1 MRKLIFVLGGSMA
14 LAIAPLVAA
23 DVLGAAASVSY
34 WQPDFS
40 GDIAS
45 GNSKFDVEDD
55 LDLDNDSSISA
66 EALIEHP
73 FPMLPNVRLGYTQ
86 IEQDGRSTVSYG
98 DVNGAANSEFE
109 LEQLDLTLY
118 YEVLDNWVNLD
129 LGLTV
134 RDLSAELL
142 MTDQN
147 NTANQEK
154 IEVSGALP
162 LGYVAARFDLP
173 FTGLS
178 AGVQGNVI
186 SFDGD
191 SIHDLDAYGQYEI
204 ALVQLRLG
212 YRQMAVDY
220 EDDNNLLDVTLGG
233 PYASVGVDF

>member
-1 MRKLIFVLGGSMA
+1 MRKLILVLGGSMA
-14 LAIAPLVAA
+14 LTAAPLATA
-23 DVLGAAASVSY
+23 DILGAGASVSY
-34 WQPDFS
+34 WHPGFS
-40 GDIAS
+40 GDIAAGS
-45 GNSKFDVEDD
+45 NRFDVEDD

-66 EALIEHP
+66 EVLVEHP
-73 FPMLPNVRLGYTQ
+73 VPVLPNVRLGYSLIQ
-86 IEQDGRSTVSYG
+86 QDGSSSVNYRS
-98 DVNGAANSEFE
+98 VNGNANSEFD

-118 YEVLDNWVNLD
+118 YEILDNWVNID

-142 MTDQN
+142 LTDQN
-147 NTANQEK
+147 NSSNQEQIK
-154 IEVSGALP
+154 VSGALP
-162 LGYVAARFDLP
+162 MGYVAARFDLP
-173 FTGLS
+173 FTGVS

-204 ALVQLRLG
+204 SVVQLRLG

-220 EDDNNLLDVTLGG
+220 EDSNNLLDVTLGG